1 MTSTL
6 MAPGARPANP
16 DTTTTRRTVLTAA
29 LALPA
34 AAITILPGDALSAP
48 ATDEADEPSPLADFA
63 VAWLSRWTQ
72 KGGSVTIGPDGKM
85 WIGFPSYDYSAA
97 YRPIAADLPEPVQ
110 HSRRAFDSAFYDGQ
124 MRELEQLLDLMAGGK
139 QAVRE
144 CVTLFPV
151 LGVTCFADAR

>member
-1 MTSTL
+1 MTSML

-16 DTTTTRRTVLTAA
+16 NTTTATRRTVLTAA
-29 LALPA
+29 LALPVA
-34 AAITILPGDALSAP
+34 ALTILPAEALAEP
-48 ATDEADEPSPLADFA
+48 DDDKADPLADFA

-72 KGGSVTIGPDGKM
+72 KGGSVTIGPDGRM

-97 YRPIAADLPEPVQ
+97 YRPIPADLPEPVR

-124 MRELEQLLDLMAGGK
+124 MRELEHLLDLMTGGT

-144 CVTLFPV
+144 CVTLCPV
-151 LGVTCFADAR
+151 LGVKCLVDAR